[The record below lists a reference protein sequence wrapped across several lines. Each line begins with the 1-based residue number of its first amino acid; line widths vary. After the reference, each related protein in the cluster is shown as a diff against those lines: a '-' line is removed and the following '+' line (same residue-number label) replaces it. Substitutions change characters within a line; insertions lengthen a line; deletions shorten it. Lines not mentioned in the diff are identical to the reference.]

1 METLKIDSETE
12 TTIDMP
18 WKEYNNGKIQSV
30 LNKKI
35 IFVVYIEI

>member
-1 METLKIDSETE
+1 MDTLKIDSETE
-12 TTIDMP
+12 TTIDMT
-18 WKEYNNGKIQSV
+18 WKEYNNGKIKSV